1 MYQEF
6 VECELP
12 SELRWDMGAAAHD
25 EANKTGCG
33 PKSCV
38 VVVMVVWLVG
48 GDCGMS
54 ENDSRSWIWPAADI
68 IKETMKSIK
77 AMSTAISKE

>member
-1 MYQEF
+1 MTKQIKPG
-6 VECELP
+6 VGP
-12 SELRWDMGAAAHD
+12 SRV
-25 EANKTGCG
+25 
-33 PKSCV
+33 V
-38 VVVMVVWLVG
+38 VVVMVVWLTG
-48 GDCGMS
+48 EDCGMS